1 MKKHLHSQNGS
12 VLILV
17 AVSITLFCMMLAFAM
32 DYGLMAASVSELQ
45 SAADSAA
52 LASAAQLV
60 DEDIITGAADQ
71 TDDIVMARDYA
82 ELFAGQNVAANR
94 LLLLDRND
102 LNATSGGVVVGYI
115 DNPLDLNSTFETASI
130 PIYNSVKVRT
140 VLTQQLNGPLA
151 LFMGGVSGVSELE
164 MEAVATATL
173 EDRISGFSP
182 SGGQNLMML
191 PFAAFAGDWN
201 DMIENGGG
209 ADNFRV
215 VDGVVSSGSDGIPE
229 LTLYP
234 YRYGIAIPGMKGNV
248 GTIFVCDS
256 SGVNTTAVTNQIY
269 YGMTQANI
277 AGANGLELTDDGSGY
292 YSQWLPG
299 ESWMS
304 SSWHYAL
311 RNIKGKPRIMPIYQN
326 AINGSSPPVA
336 MMDDPVSPIYG
347 KDQPEI
353 CCGIYQHYEIE
364 EFKAVIVVDSQWPYS
379 DYDKRWTVQ
388 PSQVTSS
395 AAIVN
400 PDMPHSGMVYSL
412 SLTR

>member
-1 MKKHLHSQNGS
+1 VKELKNSQNGS

-17 AVSITLFCMMLAFAM
+17 AVSITVFCMMLAFAM
-32 DYGLMAASVSELQ
+32 DYGLMVASVSELQ

-52 LASAAQLV
+52 LASAAQLL

-82 ELFAGQNVAANR
+82 ESFAGQNVAANR
-94 LLLLDRND
+94 LLLLERND
-102 LNATSGGVVVGYI
+102 ANATSGGVVVGYI
-115 DNPLDLNSTFETASI
+115 ENPLDLSSSFETASI
-130 PIYNSVKVRT
+130 PTYNSVKVRT

-151 LFMGGVSGVSELE
+151 LFMGGVSGISELE

-182 SGGQNLMML
+182 SANENLMML
-191 PFAAFAGDWN
+191 PFAAFAGDWT

-229 LTLYP
+229 ITLYP
-234 YRYGIAIPGMKGNV
+234 YRYNIAIPGMKGNV
-248 GTIFVCDS
+248 GTLFVCDS
-256 SGVNTTAVTNQIY
+256 SGVNTTAVKNQIY
-269 YGMTQANI
+269 DGISKANV

-304 SSWHYAL
+304 STWHYAL
-311 RNIKGKPRIMPIYQN
+311 RNIKGEPRIMPIYQN

-336 MMDDPVSPIYG
+336 MMDDPDSPIYG
-347 KDQPEI
+347 TEQPEI
-353 CCGIYQHYEIE
+353 CCGIYQQYEIE
-364 EFKAVIVVDSQWPYS
+364 EFKAVTVVDSQWPY
-379 DYDKRWTVQ
+379 DNNYKRWTVQ

-400 PDMPHSGMVYSL
+400 FNMPHSGMVYSL